1 MKNKSLTKNAILNGI
16 RNGLN
21 LLFPLITFP
30 YVSRVLQVEKLG
42 EYNFANSVISY
53 FVLLAGLGISSY
65 AVREGAKLREDK
77 DEFNFFTSSVF
88 TINVLST
95 VISYICLFGCLWI
108 LESLHKYSMLIL
120 VFSIQ
125 IIFITIGVEWVYSIY
140 EEYLYITLRGI
151 LFKILSIIFLF
162 IFVKTEED
170 VIAYAGITMFAS
182 VGSNLLNFI
191 NLKRYCKLSL
201 VDLKLCYVHLKPI
214 LTLFASSVAVM
225 IYVYSD
231 TTMLGLM
238 KGDYEVGIYSVSTK
252 IYTIMKSMLS
262 SVIIV
267 SIPRV
272 SLYYGTNQTQKFNNT
287 VQKIY
292 DTLMVLVIPIVLGI
306 FILSER
312 IVVFI
317 SGKEYL
323 RSISSLRILSIA
335 LIFCISGWIFNQC
348 ILLPSGKEKI
358 ILKATAYSA
367 GLNIGLNFIL
377 IPYMSENATAFT
389 TVVSEAVMMIICVHY
404 GSKISEVKVLNRNIL
419 TSVFA
424 CIVMT
429 SVCVILNKFFSE
441 IFNIQ
446 VIIVIVLISAIVYG
460 VLLLLMK
467 NEILWDIVR
476 KIMRR
481 E

>member
-77 DEFNFFTSSVF
+77 DKFNFFTSSVF

>member
-77 DEFNFFTSSVF
+77 DKFNFFTSSVF

-170 VIAYAGITMFAS
+170 VIAYAGITVFAS

-191 NLKRYCKLSL
+191 NLKKYCKLSL

-358 ILKATAYSA
+358 ILKATAHSA

>member
-77 DEFNFFTSSVF
+77 DKFNFFTSSVF

-125 IIFITIGVEWVYSIY
+125 IIFITIGLEWVYSIY

-170 VIAYAGITMFAS
+170 VIAYAGITVFAS

-191 NLKRYCKLSL
+191 NLKKYCKLSL

-404 GSKISEVKVLNRNIL
+404 GSKISEVKVHNRNIL

>member
-1 MKNKSLTKNAILNGI
+1 MKNRSLTKNAILNGI

-77 DEFNFFTSSVF
+77 DKFNFFTSSVF

-170 VIAYAGITMFAS
+170 VIAYAGITVFAS

-191 NLKRYCKLSL
+191 NLKKYCKLSL

-424 CIVMT
+424 CIGMT

>member
-77 DEFNFFTSSVF
+77 DKFNFFTSSVF

-151 LFKILSIIFLF
+151 LFNILSIIFLF

-170 VIAYAGITMFAS
+170 VIAYAGITVFAS

-191 NLKRYCKLSL
+191 NLKKYCKLSL

>member
-77 DEFNFFTSSVF
+77 DKFNFFTSSVF

-170 VIAYAGITMFAS
+170 VIAYAGITVFAS

-191 NLKRYCKLSL
+191 NLKKYCKLSL

-377 IPYMSENATAFT
+377 IPY
-389 TVVSEAVMMIICVHY
+389 
-404 GSKISEVKVLNRNIL
+404 
-419 TSVFA
+419 
-424 CIVMT
+424 IVMT

>member
-77 DEFNFFTSSVF
+77 DKFNFFTSSVF

-120 VFSIQ
+120 VFSIL
-125 IIFITIGVEWVYSIY
+125 IIFITIFVELVYSIY

-170 VIAYAGITMFAS
+170 VIAYAGITVFAS

-191 NLKRYCKLSL
+191 NLKKYCKLSL

>member
-77 DEFNFFTSSVF
+77 DKFNFFTSSVF

-170 VIAYAGITMFAS
+170 VIAYAGITVFAS